1 MNSVQLLLKEKDIWK
16 CAYVQFKRNI
26 NRLSIKYNWTRLVLL
41 RTRLDLNWNLI
52 GIEWEV
58 RDRTGMQKSYQ
69 KPSKTKKQNCTPH
82 VWSLGVAHGVCRFVF
97 WVFSRT
103 LRKPKT
109 QQSCTPMSEVLGWFM
124 GSAVLYFLRFSLGFR
139 SVVRFELFCVN
150 CIDCK
155 QMLTDAHSWQML
167 TKTLFCELWW

>member
-69 KPSKTKKQNCTPH
+69 KPSKTKNKT
-82 VWSLGVAHGVCRFVF
+82 AH
-97 WVFSRT
+97 
-103 LRKPKT
+103 
-109 QQSCTPMSEVLGWFM
+109 PMSEVLGWLT
-124 GSAVLYFLRFSLGFR
+124 GSAGLFFGFSPEPWENQKHNKAAHPCLKSWDG
-139 SVVRFELFCVN
+139 SWGLQFC
-150 CIDCK
+150 I
-155 QMLTDAHSWQML
+155 
-167 TKTLFCELWW
+167 F